1 MSRPVETE
9 SRTYV
14 RVDEHGATRIGD
26 TRVMLDSVVS
36 SFEQGHSAETI
47 QQQYPAL
54 ALEEVYGAITYI
66 LAHQEEVRQYLTRQ
80 GAIWDRWRAK
90 SEERAAPVVARLRE
104 SASAA
109 VPEQR

>member
-1 MSRPVETE
+1 MSRPVGTE
-9 SRTYV
+9 SKTYV
-14 RVDEHGATRIGD
+14 RVDEH
-26 TRVMLDSVVS
+26 
-36 SFEQGHSAETI
+36 
-47 QQQYPAL
+47 
-54 ALEEVYGAITYI
+54 GAITYI